1 MLTQQTPETMNIPAA
16 DAVASISPEE
26 IRQQRL
32 MQAMNEDQQQKY
44 LHLHA
49 QAEMLLRQLTEMK
62 QQREQI
68 SDRQLVGSTAG

>member
-1 MLTQQTPETMNIPAA
+1 MLTQQTPETMNSQAA
-16 DAVASISPEE
+16 EAVATVSIEE

-32 MQAMNEDQQQKY
+32 MQAMKEDQQQKY
-44 LHLHA
+44 LHLQA

-68 SDRQLVGSTAG
+68 DDRQLVGSTVG